1 MRKRLFRST
10 SDRILGG
17 VCAGLAEYA
26 QVDTGLL
33 RFLAVVAILA
43 TGALPGIIIY
53 ILCVL
58 VIPSDKVVF
67 KDGMHGDMDEK
78 PEYTESNPE
87 NTRLYIGVSLIV
99 IGMLSLAKLL
109 FDFSWHDLKYFI
121 PVILVVLGAVLIYRS
136 RGISE

>member
-1 MRKRLFRST
+1 L
-10 SDRILGG
+10 SDKKAKLINNIH
-17 VCAGLAEYA
+17 
-26 QVDTGLL
+26 
-33 RFLAVVAILA
+33 FLSSHSIIRDAI
-43 TGALPGIIIY
+43 
-53 ILCVL
+53 
-58 VIPSDKVVF
+58 SEKVVF

-87 NTRLYIGVSLIV
+87 NTRLFIGVSLIV